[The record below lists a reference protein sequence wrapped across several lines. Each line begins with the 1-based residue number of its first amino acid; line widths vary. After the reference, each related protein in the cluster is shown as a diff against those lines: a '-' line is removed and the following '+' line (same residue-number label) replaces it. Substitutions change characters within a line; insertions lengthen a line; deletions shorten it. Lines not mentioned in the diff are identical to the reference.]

1 MYHTTDTFVL
11 VNLDKHVVL
20 VALFVV
26 FITLLHFYFTL
37 TDTGHEMQFSIES
50 FFSNVTTS
58 AVSCEFGHMKNWAKC
73 LEI

>member
-50 FFSNVTTS
+50 FFS
-58 AVSCEFGHMKNWAKC
+58 KC
-73 LEI
+73 DHIRSFLRIWSYEKLG